1 MILKTLDDIGGTV
14 VTFGRAMRHVGTSF
28 RQIPRIFQYMYE
40 MGYATAPMVVILS
53 FFIGAVLALQTGYAL
68 LSFGDVKNSLGAV
81 VGLSMTR
88 ELGPVMAAFLL
99 IGRVGSA
106 ITAEIASMKVYQEI
120 DALTVMRIPAER
132 MLVLPRLIA
141 VFFVMPI
148 LTILA
153 IVVGWVGGMVI
164 SQTVAMIDV
173 PSEIYWR
180 FLQGTVMT
188 KDVVAGLIKAQIF
201 GVAIVLIACNTGLRT
216 EGGPRE
222 VGKSVT
228 RSVVVSMVF
237 ILIADYFVTKA
248 LT

>member
-1 MILKTLDDIGGTV
+1 MVLRLLDEIGGTV
-14 VTFGRAMRHVGTSF
+14 VTFTRALRHVATIP
-28 RQIPRIFQYMYE
+28 RQIPRIISYMYE
-40 MGYATAPMVVILS
+40 MGYATAPMVVVLS

-68 LSFGDVKNSLGAV
+68 LTFGDVKNSLGAV

-99 IGRVGSA
+99 IGRVGSS

-120 DALTVMRIPAER
+120 DALTVMRIPPER
-132 MLVLPRLIA
+132 MLVLPRL
-141 VFFVMPI
+141 VSVCFVMPM

-153 IVVGWVGGMVI
+153 IVVGWLGGMVV
-164 SQTVAMIDV
+164 SQSVAIIDV

-180 FLQGTVMT
+180 FLQGTVQT
-188 KDVVAGLIKAQIF
+188 KDILAGLIKAEIF
-201 GVAIVLIACNTGLRT
+201 GIAIIMISCHTGLRT

-222 VGKSVT
+222 VGTSVT
-228 RSVVVSMVF
+228 RSVVLSMVF